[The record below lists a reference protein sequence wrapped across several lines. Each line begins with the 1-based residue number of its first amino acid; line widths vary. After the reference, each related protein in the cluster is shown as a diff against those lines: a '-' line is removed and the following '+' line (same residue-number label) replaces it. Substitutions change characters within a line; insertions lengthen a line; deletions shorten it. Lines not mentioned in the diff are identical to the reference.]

1 MALERAGRKQRDLEK
16 DLGEDLKAVE
26 FRLFELSKCEARPSR
41 RRNTI
46 GPSGRFAERNSG
58 GHDRD

>member
-26 FRLFELSKCEARPSR
+26 FQLLSCQNVMRGR
-41 RRNTI
+41 RKDEETI
-46 GPSGRFAERNSG
+46 GPRWRFAERNSG
-58 GHDRD
+58 EQDRD